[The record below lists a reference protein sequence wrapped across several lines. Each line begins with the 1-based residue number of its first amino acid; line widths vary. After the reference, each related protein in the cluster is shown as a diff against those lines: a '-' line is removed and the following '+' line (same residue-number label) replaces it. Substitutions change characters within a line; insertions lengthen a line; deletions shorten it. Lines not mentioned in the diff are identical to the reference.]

1 MRYFKILAATLVLFG
16 FSLTVNT
23 AFGSGPP
30 PNPTVYSG
38 AVRVDGTP
46 PENSVFEVVN
56 VMNKCIER
64 CVFAKVGSY
73 TSMASI
79 IRDGKYALVVGP
91 PDATFVG
98 GDITFHYDDKRMSA
112 AFDENTPMAA
122 EMDEFTTTASFQSKT
137 GFDLTFNTE
146 KVVTMPSNED
156 FVSTETSPPLKSPNF
171 VNVDAAEED
180 QEDSRIEPIR
190 AAPTAITSEQK
201 ESSDVH
207 AKEEGSGDEIDSQ
220 ATQLVD
226 DRSSGGGCM
235 MSSGRDITL
244 IIASILPP
252 GIILFRRKVKS

>member
-1 MRYFKILAATLVLFG
+1 MRYFKVLAATLVLFG
-16 FSLTVNT
+16 FSLTINT

-38 AVRVDGTP
+38 AVQVDGTP

-56 VMNKCIER
+56 AMNKCIER

-146 KVVTMPSNED
+146 KVATMPSNED

-180 QEDSRIEPIR
+180 QEDGRIEPTK
-190 AAPTAITSEQK
+190 AVPTAITSEQK

-226 DRSSGGGCM
+226 DQSSGGGCM

-252 GIILFRRKVKS
+252 GIILFRRKIKN

>member
-1 MRYFKILAATLVLFG
+1 MRHFKFLAATFALFG
-16 FSLTVNT
+16 FSLAVNPVF
-23 AFGSGPP
+23 ASGPP

-38 AVRVDGTP
+38 AVQVDGTS

-56 VMNKCIER
+56 AMNKCIER

-98 GDITFHYDDKRMSA
+98 GDITFHYDDRQMSA
-112 AFDENTPMAA
+112 AFDENTPMAD
-122 EMDEFTTTASFQSKT
+122 EVDEFTTTASFQSKT

-146 KVVTMPSNED
+146 KVAMMPSNED
-156 FVSTETSPPLKSPNF
+156 LVSTETSPPLKSPNF

-180 QEDSRIEPIR
+180 QEDRRIEPTK
-190 AAPTAITSEQK
+190 AALTAITSEQK

-226 DRSSGGGCM
+226 EQSSGGGCM
-235 MSSGRDITL
+235 MSSGTDITL

-252 GIILFRRKVKS
+252 GIILFRRKIKS